1 MPVIFLLAAGFPY
14 WFANLRP
21 SRCRQGRSPQKSG
34 DFPCLSKAACSRR
47 EGICKRVCLAD
58 ERPLIKLCLQTE
70 TLRAPAQPGQRSAW
84 YVASTHKA
92 HLSRFSAAKYFASL
106 AVRYLPPLPAMKW
119 GAGFSPLHP
128 SEMAVPVS
136 AVPTPAHAVNRNAQ
150 RHAGKDAC

>member
-1 MPVIFLLAAGFPY
+1 MFGVKRLRYMPVIFLLAAGFPY

-70 TLRAPAQPGQRSAW
+70 TLRAPAQPGRAPPGMRPQPTKRISPGFPLQN
-84 YVASTHKA
+84 TLH
-92 HLSRFSAAKYFASL
+92 SRQCAIFHHCLLCKGWS
-106 AVRYLPPLPAMKW
+106 
-119 GAGFSPLHP
+119 GFSRSTLLKW
-128 SEMAVPVS
+128 
-136 AVPTPAHAVNRNAQ
+136 RFLFQ
-150 RHAGKDAC
+150 RFPRLRMR